1 MEEKVAKLES
11 KLKEIYKEAEEKIK
25 QITNKEDL
33 EKVQVE
39 FLGRKRGKITQLLK
53 NIPTLPSQERPLIGK
68 LINEIKGEIQKL
80 LEVKKKEVSEKKIK
94 EEYIDITFPGKKPKI
109 GKLHPLTH
117 TIEEIKRIFISMGFQ
132 VVRGPEMETEYYN
145 FEALNMPSYH
155 PARNEYDSFYLDN
168 GYLLRSHTSPVQ
180 IRVMEKESPP
190 IRIIVPGRVYR
201 RDAIDASHFPM
212 FHQVEG
218 LAVDEKVTFSDLKG
232 VLTSFAHQMFGKNTL
247 LRFRP
252 SFFPFTE
259 PSADMDIQCV
269 ICKGKGCKTCGGKGW
284 LEVLGAGMVDPEVF
298 KKVGYDSEKYQGFAF
313 GMGVERICML
323 KYGIDDIRLFFQND
337 LRFLKQF

>member
-1 MEEKVAKLES
+1 VAKLES
-11 KLKEIYKEAEEKIK
+11 KLKKIHKEAEERIK
-25 QITNKEDL
+25 QVTNKEEL
-33 EKVQVE
+33 KKVQVE
-39 FLGRKRGKITQLLK
+39 FLGRKRGKITQLLRS
-53 NIPTLPSQERPLIGK
+53 ITALPSHERPLTGK

-80 LEVKKKEVSEKKIK
+80 LEVKEKEISEKKIE

-117 TIEEIKRIFISMGFQ
+117 TVEEIKRIFISMGFQ

-155 PARNEYDSFYLDN
+155 PARNEY
-168 GYLLRSHTSPVQ
+168 
-180 IRVMEKESPP
+180 RVMEKESPP

-259 PSADMDIQCV
+259 PSADLDIQCV
-269 ICKGKGCKTCGGKGW
+269 ICKGKGCKTCGRKG
-284 LEVLGAGMVDPEVF
+284 PEVF